1 MSFAITLS
9 SCSDDPRKLTKT
21 LSGQIKVNSVKPTG
35 IVDLMNPS
43 FELDYDSS
51 YTTKN
56 YCEVGAP
63 FNRSYFITDMKID
76 IGKKIIISCA
86 VDVLETYKEGIKPIN
101 ANVIRSEKTDMA
113 EPYLPDNEYKIRTGF
128 QNYTDVFAGGAS
140 LFNQGDYVLSWMG
153 GYHADETYIPV
164 VEEPGDW
171 ASNWRNYYVMEGLG
185 NFVPLSEIYPSASS
199 TPSFEAVKTYFNG
212 VYTKIS

>member
-1 MSFAITLS
+1 MSFAISLYD
-9 SCSDDPRKLTKT
+9 CSDDPRKLTKT
-21 LSGQIKVNSVKPTG
+21 LSGQITVNNVRPTG

-86 VDVLETYKEGIKPIN
+86 VDVLQTYNGQIKPIN
-101 ANVIRSEKTDMA
+101 ANIIRSENENMA

-164 VEEPGDW
+164 SEEPGDW
-171 ASNWRNYYVMEGLG
+171 ATNWGNYYVMEGLG
-185 NFVPLSEIYPSASS
+185 NFIALSEIYPQASS